1 MKRNWNQ
8 GVLRHLLCILV
19 ISVTLFFIC
28 ETIAIAQTTIK
39 YSNWQFLEP
48 GRGKVLE
55 EIIKA
60 FEEKTGVKVERI
72 SIPYSSYNDTL
83 TTQFEA
89 GYGPDIVFVQDSTLI
104 PWMKKGY
111 FTDLDSLI
119 NLERYAAD
127 FPVQQSYGIMDG
139 KTFAILYEGF
149 PYAGMVYNKEL
160 LEKAGVNV
168 PTTPEELISVSDAVF
183 HTTGKYGL
191 IQRTDLSNLEYL
203 FNGAIIIIY
212 GFGGHVV
219 NDKGEF
225 TVNSSDFINGVEY
238 FRRIYNLKSTPAGM
252 PYGVQREMFLR
263 GEAAITF
270 EGSFWPPI
278 IKMNN
283 PELYGK
289 IGVAKYPFPNPAS
302 PFETNWYA
310 INAKSKNKEAASK
323 FLEFML
329 EPENANRWAIASAI
343 PGLKFTYEAVVK
355 EYPWFQVYAEAAPY
369 GVVQF
374 LSKREKETPEIRK
387 MVAEAVAYAISGQ
400 ISPKDAMEKLQ
411 KDLESRFG
419 KEPKT

>member
-1 MKRNWNQ
+1 MAGGVRKMKRNWNQ
-8 GVLRHLLCILV
+8 GVFRHLLCILV
-19 ISVTLFFIC
+19 ILVTLFFIC
-28 ETIAIAQTTIK
+28 ETIATAQTTIK

-48 GRGKVLE
+48 GRGEVLE

-168 PTTPEELISVSDAVF
+168 PTTPEELVLVSEAVF
-183 HTTGKYGL
+183 QATGKYGL

-212 GFGGHVV
+212 GFGGRVV

-225 TVNSSDFINGVEY
+225 TVNSPDFINGVEY
-238 FRRIYNLKSTPAGM
+238 FRRIYNLKSTPAGCLM
-252 PYGVQREMFLR
+252 V
-263 GEAAITF
+263 
-270 EGSFWPPI
+270 S
-278 IKMNN
+278 
-283 PELYGK
+283 
-289 IGVAKYPFPNPAS
+289 
-302 PFETNWYA
+302 
-310 INAKSKNKEAASK
+310 NARC
-323 FLEFML
+323 F
-329 EPENANRWAIASAI
+329 
-343 PGLKFTYEAVVK
+343 
-355 EYPWFQVYAEAAPY
+355 
-369 GVVQF
+369 
-374 LSKREKETPEIRK
+374 
-387 MVAEAVAYAISGQ
+387 
-400 ISPKDAMEKLQ
+400 
-411 KDLESRFG
+411 
-419 KEPKT
+419 